1 MADEIQT
8 LKWQFELIWKLGDH
22 HLPKLTDEACLW
34 EPAARVWTVRKSV
47 DGQWRPDWSD
57 PEPDPAPAVTI
68 GWLTWQMI
76 WWWSSALTA
85 ALSHPVPPRES
96 IVWPGSAE
104 ATVKHLDALS
114 REWAAML
121 SALRNGDLARPVAH
135 PWPEPRPL
143 RLMLAWAN
151 VELAKNIAEI
161 GTVRHL
167 YGAQR

>member
-1 MADEIQT
+1 MADEIHT
-8 LKWQFELIWKLGDH
+8 LTWQFELAWKLAQH

-34 EPAARVWTVRKSV
+34 EPAPGSWTVRKSV

-57 PEPDPAPAVTI
+57 AEPDPAPPVTI
-68 GWLTWQMI
+68 AWLTWQMI

-85 ALSHPVPPRES
+85 TFTHPLPARES
-96 IVWPGSAE
+96 IAWPGSAE
-104 ATVKHLDALS
+104 ATVLHLDVLS
-114 REWAAML
+114 RQWTAML
-121 SALRNGDLARPVAH
+121 AALRDGDLKRPVAY
-135 PWPEPRPL
+135 PWPEQRPL

-167 YGAQR
+167 FEARR